1 MRDRVRIK
9 REAEAPKTTSDI
21 RTFVS
26 FHLPAPA
33 QLLEEETCDVGT
45 VLALLSLPLF
55 LNCLENLPA
64 VCGD

>member
-1 MRDRVRIK
+1 MRDHVRIK

-33 QLLEEETCDVGT
+33 QLSEEESPDVGT
-45 VLALLSLPLF
+45 VLALLSLLGF
-55 LNCLENLPA
+55 
-64 VCGD
+64 

>member
-1 MRDRVRIK
+1 MRINH
-9 REAEAPKTTSDI
+9 ESEAPKTTSDI

-33 QLLEEETCDVGT
+33 QLSEEETCDVGT

-55 LNCLENLPA
+55 FKLP
-64 VCGD
+64 